1 MGAANLLS
9 TRKKAFDLRE
19 KAVDATY
26 TVRVGA
32 TGDNF
37 LTDRVITITN
47 PAASFTITLPTG
59 SYFGQEVLIS
69 LLSNDEAVTVTVS
82 KQAPAGETGTVG
94 LTDVGDYAS
103 LEYVNDTTGWILLHY
118 EVDG

>member
-19 KAVDATY
+19 KAVDTTY

-37 LTDRVITITN
+37 ISDRVITITN
-47 PAASFTITLPTG
+47 PVANFTITLPNG

-69 LLSNDEAVTVTVS
+69 LLSNDSAVTVTVY
-82 KQAPAGETGTVG
+82 KETPDASVAM
-94 LTDVGDYAS
+94 TDVGDYAS
-103 LEYVNDTTGWILLHY
+103 FEYVNDTVGWILLHY
-118 EVDG
+118 ELD

>member
-1 MGAANLLS
+1 MGGANLLS

-32 TGDNF
+32 TSNNF

-47 PAASFTITLPTG
+47 PVANFTITVPDG
-59 SYFGQEVLIS
+59 SYFGQEILIS
-69 LLSNDEAVTVTVS
+69 LLANDNDVTVGVYKATPDATVNL
-82 KQAPAGETGTVG
+82 G
-94 LTDVGDYAS
+94 DVGDYVS
-103 LEYVNDTTGWILLHY
+103 MEYVNDTVGWILLHY
-118 EVDG
+118 ETD